1 MLAMVRLYVED
12 GRLQASSHDGV
23 ALAHANLHTPRM
35 AADLEPAMS
44 EMSLKA
50 GLEAMDVADY
60 LRRHTEFL
68 KDFPDIAQ
76 ELVIPREQGPASS
89 LTAYQLEAL
98 RARNQELN
106 ERLADLIA
114 IAADNEQLMVR
125 VHTLTI
131 GLLRARTLGETCK
144 SFVAALNEDFHTDLV
159 CLALFRNG
167 ENLPVADWLL
177 IAPQG
182 KSALPEFA
190 EFFSRHEPL
199 CGRLA
204 QDKLDR
210 LFGARAEQVQS
221 CALLKIGEQGM
232 LAIGSDD
239 INRFHPGI
247 GTIFLKL
254 IAQALDAALQR
265 FD

>member
-1 MLAMVRLYVED
+1 MPEL
-12 GRLQASSHDGV
+12 
-23 ALAHANLHTPRM
+23 T
-35 AADLEPAMS
+35 
-44 EMSLKA
+44 LKD

-60 LRRHTEFL
+60 LRHHPKFL

-76 ELVIPREQGPASS
+76 ELVIPREHGPAAS

-106 ERLADLIA
+106 QRLADLIA

-125 VHTLTI
+125 VHSLTT
-131 GLLRARTLGETCK
+131 GLLRSNTLEETCR

-159 CLALFRNG
+159 CLALFRDSA
-167 ENLPVADWLL
+167 ELPRAEWLL
-177 IAPQG
+177 AVPEG
-182 KSALPEFA
+182 KDTLPEFA
-190 EFFSRHEPL
+190 EFLARHEPL

-210 LFGARAEQVQS
+210 LFGERAERVQS
-221 CALLKIGEQGM
+221 CALLKIGDLGL
-232 LAIGSDD
+232 LAIGSHD

-254 IAQALDAALQR
+254 IAQALVAALHR

>member
-1 MLAMVRLYVED
+1 MPEL
-12 GRLQASSHDGV
+12 
-23 ALAHANLHTPRM
+23 T
-35 AADLEPAMS
+35 
-44 EMSLKA
+44 LKD

-60 LRRHTEFL
+60 LRRHPKFL

-76 ELVIPREQGPASS
+76 ELVIPREHGPAAS

-106 ERLADLIA
+106 QRLADLIA

-125 VHTLTI
+125 VHSLTT
-131 GLLRARTLGETCK
+131 GLLRSNTLEETCR

-159 CLALFRNG
+159 CLALFR
-167 ENLPVADWLL
+167 ESSELPRAEWLL
-177 IAPQG
+177 AAPEG
-182 KSALPEFA
+182 SAALPEFS
-190 EFFSRHEPL
+190 EFLARHEPL

-210 LFGARAEQVQS
+210 LFGERADHVQS
-221 CALLKIGEQGM
+221 CALLKIGDLGL
-232 LAIGSDD
+232 LAIGSHD

-254 IAQALDAALQR
+254 IAQTLAAALQR

>member
-1 MLAMVRLYVED
+1 MPEL
-12 GRLQASSHDGV
+12 
-23 ALAHANLHTPRM
+23 T
-35 AADLEPAMS
+35 
-44 EMSLKA
+44 LKA

-60 LRRHTEFL
+60 LRRNPKFL

-76 ELVIPREQGPASS
+76 ELVIPREHGPAAS

-114 IAADNEQLMVR
+114 IASDNEQLMVR
-125 VHTLTI
+125 VHSLTI
-131 GLLRARTLGETCK
+131 GLLRANTLEETCR

-159 CLALFRNG
+159 CLALFRDPV
-167 ENLPVADWLL
+167 ELPRAEWLL
-177 IAPQG
+177 AAPEG
-182 KSALPEFA
+182 SASLPEFS
-190 EFFSRHEPL
+190 EFLSRHEPL

-210 LFGARAEQVQS
+210 LFGERADRVQS
-221 CALLKIGEQGM
+221 CALLKVGDLGL
-232 LAIGSDD
+232 LAIGSHD

-254 IAQALDAALQR
+254 IAQTLAAALQR

>member
-1 MLAMVRLYVED
+1 MPEL
-12 GRLQASSHDGV
+12 
-23 ALAHANLHTPRM
+23 T
-35 AADLEPAMS
+35 
-44 EMSLKA
+44 LKA

-60 LRRHTEFL
+60 LRRHPKFL
-68 KDFPDIAQ
+68 KDFPDLAQ
-76 ELVIPREQGPASS
+76 ELVVPREHGPAAS

-114 IAADNEQLMVR
+114 IASDNEQLMVR
-125 VHTLTI
+125 VHSLTV
-131 GLLRARTLGETCK
+131 GLLRANSLEETCR

-159 CLALFRNG
+159 CLALFRDPL
-167 ENLPVADWLL
+167 ELPRAEWLL
-177 IAPQG
+177 AAPEG
-182 KSALPEFA
+182 SASLPEFS
-190 EFFSRHEPL
+190 EFLSRHEPL

-210 LFGARAEQVQS
+210 LFGERAERVES
-221 CALLKIGEQGM
+221 CALLKIGDLGL
-232 LAIGSDD
+232 LAIGSHD

-254 IAQALDAALQR
+254 IAQTLAAALQR

>member
-1 MLAMVRLYVED
+1 MPEL
-12 GRLQASSHDGV
+12 
-23 ALAHANLHTPRM
+23 T
-35 AADLEPAMS
+35 
-44 EMSLKA
+44 LKA

-60 LRRHTEFL
+60 LRRHPKFL
-68 KDFPDIAQ
+68 KDFPDLAQ
-76 ELVIPREQGPASS
+76 ELVVPREHGPAAS

-114 IAADNEQLMVR
+114 IASDNEQLMVR
-125 VHTLTI
+125 VHSLTI
-131 GLLRARTLGETCK
+131 GLLRANSLEETCR

-159 CLALFRNG
+159 CLALFRDPL
-167 ENLPVADWLL
+167 ELPRAEWLL
-177 IAPQG
+177 AAPEG
-182 KSALPEFA
+182 SASLPEFS
-190 EFFSRHEPL
+190 EFLSRHEPL

-210 LFGARAEQVQS
+210 LFGERAERVES
-221 CALLKIGEQGM
+221 CALLKIGDLGL
-232 LAIGSDD
+232 LAIGSHD

-254 IAQALDAALQR
+254 IAQTLAAALQR

>member
-1 MLAMVRLYVED
+1 MPEL
-12 GRLQASSHDGV
+12 
-23 ALAHANLHTPRM
+23 T
-35 AADLEPAMS
+35 
-44 EMSLKA
+44 LKA
-50 GLEAMDVADY
+50 GLEAMEVADY
-60 LRRHTEFL
+60 LRRHPKFL
-68 KDFPDIAQ
+68 KDFPDLAQ
-76 ELVIPREQGPASS
+76 ELVVPREHGPAAS

-114 IAADNEQLMVR
+114 IASDNEQLMVR
-125 VHTLTI
+125 VHSLTV
-131 GLLRARTLGETCK
+131 GLLRANTLEETCR

-159 CLALFRNG
+159 CLALFRDPV
-167 ENLPVADWLL
+167 ELPRAEWLL
-177 IAPQG
+177 AAPEG
-182 KSALPEFA
+182 SAALPEFS
-190 EFFSRHEPL
+190 EFLSRHEPL

-210 LFGARAEQVQS
+210 LFGKRAGRVES
-221 CALLKIGEQGM
+221 CALLRIGDLGL
-232 LAIGSDD
+232 LAIGSHD

-254 IAQALDAALQR
+254 IAQTLAAALQR